1 MTPAPNDD
9 LEQYLSDARRLIAI
23 PRPHAPE
30 MRDEE
35 AQQDFATEL
44 WDYLGDF
51 A

>member
-1 MTPAPNDD
+1 MTATPNHD
-9 LEQYLSDARRLIAI
+9 LEQYLADARRLLTI

-35 AQQDFATEL
+35 AQRDFATEL